1 MFTIT
6 AATAEQLRELADR
19 LHTVYRQCFAA
30 PPWNETPDE
39 IAAYPRQLARQTGH
53 PGAHGFVAEDEH
65 GEIAGAVYGW
75 PAPPRLPENNEYDLA
90 VRDAVGPDAAGLLVE
105 PAVLV
110 AELMVAPAHR
120 RRGLGRMLL
129 ARYTAGHPRAWLA
142 THPQAEAVALYEAE
156 GWIRR
161 AAYIVGRKPFVLYTR
176 EATIARH
183 IVAGGGM
190 FATPLPPDRRPRR
203 RPY

>member
-6 AATAEQLRELADR
+6 AATAEELREQVNR

-30 PPWNETPDE
+30 PPWNETPED
-39 IAAYPRQLARQTGH
+39 IAAYPRQLDRQTSY
-53 PGAHGFVAEDEH
+53 PGAHGFIAEHD
-65 GEIAGAVYGW
+65 GQIAGAVYGW

-90 VRDAVGPDAAGLLVE
+90 VRDAAGPDVADLLVA
-105 PAVLV
+105 PAVIV

-120 RRGLGRMLL
+120 RRGLGRTLL
-129 ARYTAGHPRAWLA
+129 ARYVAGHPRAWLA
-142 THPQAEAVALYEAE
+142 THPQAPAVALYETE

-161 AAYIVGRKPFVLYTR
+161 AAYLVGRKPLVLYTR
-176 EATIARH
+176 EATTARH

-190 FATPLPPDRRPRR
+190 FATPLPPDRRPRS